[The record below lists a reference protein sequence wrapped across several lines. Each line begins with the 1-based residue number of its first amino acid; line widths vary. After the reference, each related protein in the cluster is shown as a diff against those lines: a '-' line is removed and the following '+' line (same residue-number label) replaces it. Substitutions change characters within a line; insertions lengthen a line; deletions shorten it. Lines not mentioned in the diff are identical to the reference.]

1 MADRKRTR
9 SSRSTLEDA
18 NEEHRL
24 WKEICIALV
33 DFDRIQKRIA
43 LVLKEINTILSTN
56 NLEQGIPANL
66 ADQLKQYYAEGIE
79 LSMKELHANKNTT
92 EKLSVLIAL
101 REASQDA
108 LDPQWKRRRRD
119 DSKRNKPANHHKKQK
134 V

>member
-1 MADRKRTR
+1 MTDPKRTR

-24 WKEICIALV
+24 WKEICIALME
-33 DFDRIQKRIA
+33 FDRIQKRIA
-43 LVLKEINTILSTN
+43 FVLREINTILSTTDFD
-56 NLEQGIPANL
+56 QGIPANL

-79 LSMKELHANKNTT
+79 LSMKELNANKNTS

-119 DSKRNKPANHHKKQK
+119 DGRRKTKKRKT
-134 V
+134 